1 MMIERAAEIDRSEAP
16 NRRRVA
22 LHESGHAVVARC
34 FDMPLGGCTIVA
46 GENYSGMCWGPNGKP
61 SKLGGSDEIC
71 TQAQA
76 LMPPLGESRS
86 DAAEMLAYAH
96 SRVIEIV
103 AGSESERLFCADAPP
118 LEALQDQQDAEQ
130 FARLMCVHP
139 DAIDTFL
146 AYCRREAALLLNA
159 HASVVHALAEALLEA
174 QTLTGAQIDIVIA
187 NALVLEDL
195 AAEKSRSLDWAQRMI
210 NARAFEVYTKEDEPD
225 G

>member
-1 MMIERAAEIDRSEAP
+1 MPEELNR
-16 NRRRVA
+16 RRRVA
-22 LHESGHAVVARC
+22 VHESGHAVVARC
-34 FDMPLGGCTIVA
+34 FDMPLGGATIVA
-46 GENYSGMCWGPNGKP
+46 GENYSGMCWGPQGKP

-86 DAAEMLAYAH
+86 DAAEMLAHAH
-96 SRVIEIV
+96 ARVIEIV
-103 AGSESERLFCADAPP
+103 AGSESERLFCTDAPP

-139 DAIDTFL
+139 DAVDDFISY
-146 AYCRREAALLLNA
+146 ARHEARALLTEL
-159 HASVVHALAEALLEA
+159 ASVVHALADALLERL
-174 QTLTGAQIDIVIA
+174 TLTGAEIDAVIA

>member
-1 MMIERAAEIDRSEAP
+1 MPEEL

-22 LHESGHAVVARC
+22 VHESGHAVVARC
-34 FDMPLGGCTIVA
+34 FDMPLGGVTIVA
-46 GENYSGMCWGPNGKP
+46 GENYSGMCWGPAGRP

-86 DAAEMLAYAH
+86 DACEMLVYAH

-103 AGSESERLFCADAPP
+103 AGSESERLFCTDAPP

-139 DAIDTFL
+139 DAVDDFI
-146 AYCRREAALLLNA
+146 AYARREAALLLNE

-174 QTLTGAQIDIVIA
+174 QTLDGAQIDAVLA
-187 NALVLEDL
+187 KALTAADL
-195 AAEKSRSLDWAQRMI
+195 AAERKRRAAAARMLES
-210 NARAFEVYTKEDEPD
+210 AKAFAAIRLPNGSVWVR
-225 G
+225 